1 MAEEATGINLCDGGA
16 AAGTGSTV
24 VRRIVLSA
32 AGLRGRFFV
41 HTTLWR
47 HSIHQISPYRI

>member
-16 AAGTGSTV
+16 AAGTGSAV